1 MKIIQSSL
9 FARKVKKFHKDQK
22 LELDKAIKKLV
33 KEPTIGEEK
42 RGDLKDIFIYKF
54 KIKTTQYL
62 LAYRFTEE
70 ILELI
75 TIGPHENYYRDLK
88 IYLKSK

>member
-1 MKIIQSSL
+1 MKIIQSPL

-22 LELDKAIKKLV
+22 LQLDKVIKKLV
-33 KEPTIGEEK
+33 IDPTIGEEK
-42 RGDLKDIFIYKF
+42 RGDLKDIFIFKF
-54 KIKTTQYL
+54 KMKTTQYL

>member
-33 KEPTIGEEK
+33 KDPTIGEEK
-42 RGDLKDIFIYKF
+42 KGDLKSIFIYRF
-54 KIKTTQYL
+54 KISTAQYL

-70 ILELI
+70 MLDLI
-75 TIGPHENYYRDLK
+75 TIGPHENYYRGLK
-88 IYLKSK
+88 TYLKSK

>member
-1 MKIIQSSL
+1 MKTIQSPL
-9 FARKVKKFHKDQK
+9 FARKTKNFHKDQK
-22 LELDKAIKKLV
+22 LELDNVIKKLV
-33 KEPTIGEEK
+33 KDPTIGEEK

-62 LAYRFTEE
+62 LAYRFTEKL
-70 ILELI
+70 LELI

>member
-1 MKIIQSSL
+1 MKIIQSPL
-9 FARKVKKFHKDQK
+9 FARKVKKFHKEEK
-22 LELDKAIKKLV
+22 LELDQIIKKLV
-33 KEPTIGEEK
+33 KDPTIGEEK

-54 KIKTTQYL
+54 KIKATQYL

-70 ILELI
+70 LLELI

-88 IYLKSK
+88 TYLKSK

>member
-1 MKIIQSSL
+1 MKIIQSPL
-9 FARKVKKFHKDQK
+9 FARKVKKFNKDQK
-22 LELDKAIKKLV
+22 LELDKVIKKLV
-33 KEPTIGEEK
+33 NDLTIGEEK

>member
-1 MKIIQSSL
+1 MKIIQSPL

-22 LELDKAIKKLV
+22 LELDKAIKKLA
-33 KEPTIGEEK
+33 KDPTIGEEK
-42 RGDLKDIFIYKF
+42 KGDLKDIFIYKF

-88 IYLKSK
+88 TYLKSK

>member
-1 MKIIQSSL
+1 MKIIQSPL
-9 FARKVKKFHKDQK
+9 FARKVKKFRKDQK

-33 KEPTIGEEK
+33 KAPMIGEEK

-70 ILELI
+70 LLELI

-88 IYLKSK
+88 VYLKSK